1 MARTARGVK
10 TFDVDIAQEFKN
22 LYDQNDVLKQELN
35 AQNIELRKEIQSL
48 KESINDWKSGFDK
61 QLDKLNDNMSK
72 VLNQIADHE
81 LRLSELE
88 RQRLINS
95 TKVETASELAKFGW
109 YAGKVVL
116 TVDMVIGSAL
126 GGAKVWQ
133 MMFQ

>member
-22 LYDQNDVLKQELN
+22 LYAQNDVLKQEMN

-48 KESINDWKSGFDK
+48 KESINDWKSSFDK

-95 TKVETASELAKFGW
+95 TKVETVSELAKFGW

-116 TVDMVIGSAL
+116 TVGMVIGSAL